1 MIRAS
6 MLESMNSD
14 YVLTARAKGAG
25 TGQIVRHHVLRNAML
40 PVVSMMGMDL
50 GLAFGGALFIEI
62 AFGLPGL
69 GKLLLRGLAGGD
81 LPVIM
86 GVVLV
91 ISFAVAIANLIV
103 DIIYTWIDP
112 RVHAVGADE
121 GSGAVAAPKLSR
133 LPAPAQIRESTT

>member
-1 MIRAS
+1 LLPVAS
-6 MLESMNSD
+6 M
-14 YVLTARAKGAG
+14 V
-25 TGQIVRHHVLRNAML
+25 
-40 PVVSMMGMDL
+40 GMDV

-91 ISFAVAIANLIV
+91 VSFAVAIANLIV
-103 DIIYTWIDP
+103 DVLYTWIDP

-121 GSGAVAAPKLSR
+121 GSGAVAPPKR
-133 LPAPAQIRESTT
+133 GRVPARAQVKESTT

>member
-14 YVLTARAKGAG
+14 YVRTAQAKGAG
-25 TGQIVRHHVLRNAML
+25 TGQIVRHHVLRNALL
-40 PVVSMMGMDL
+40 PVASMVGMDV

-81 LPVIM
+81 LPMIM

-91 ISFAVAIANLIV
+91 VSFAVAIANLIV
-103 DIIYTWIDP
+103 DVLYTWIDP
-112 RVHAVGADE
+112 RVRAAGVDE
-121 GSGAVAAPKLSR
+121 GSGAVAPPKLGR
-133 LPAPAQIRESTT
+133 LPAPAQVKESTT